1 MKKPTSNGVKI
12 LEVNGLWEK
21 DVKISSQDSRMEIVA
36 KLKKWVK
43 SKKKIVIFGN
53 K

>member
-1 MKKPTSNGVKI
+1 MKKIFTLLPEKGSMKKPTSNGVKI

-36 KLKKWVK
+36 KLKK
-43 SKKKIVIFGN
+43 
-53 K
+53 